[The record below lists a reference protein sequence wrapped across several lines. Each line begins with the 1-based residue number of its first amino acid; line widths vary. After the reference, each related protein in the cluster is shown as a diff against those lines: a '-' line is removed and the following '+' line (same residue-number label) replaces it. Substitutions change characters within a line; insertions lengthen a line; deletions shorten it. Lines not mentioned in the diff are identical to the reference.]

1 VTAIPYPFE
10 GGPPLPVRAL
20 KFLALA
26 AFIAFAAL
34 MTFAISSLAF
44 AAPVLAL
51 CIVLVLAYAA
61 FRWPTQTIMATL
73 VLVPLSRFLSLLVFS
88 ATGSSMAVRASQLIK
103 DELIV
108 VLLIAVANQ
117 AFSRRKAP
125 TIYLFD
131 LAIAA
136 YIGFAFMYLF
146 YPGASG
152 EGTNILGKVLAWRQD
167 ALYFMAYFIGRGMT
181 LNRRTLETMVK
192 VLVVLSVVLALVALV
207 QTALPNLSNAAFNW
221 LGFSKFMA
229 VIGSPHEKLVVR
241 SRGIAG
247 ADFSRSSSLFLA
259 DLGLAF
265 FQVLIIPFAAALY
278 FTAKKRGAQVGYG
291 FFLVLMIGVLA
302 TTITRSAVLAAAI
315 GLAFVTIRTA
325 GYAKAWPVA
334 AALALLAMPV
344 IVFAHL
350 TPDSIGALLSTK
362 EGSASAHLSL
372 LQEGLAQFKE
382 HPWGIGL
389 GNGSHVANLVAKF
402 GVTLPV
408 TAAESWYLQI
418 ALEMGIIALALF
430 TLMLLAAIAKATLA
444 SFYVSDP
451 LLKVITIG
459 VAGAGLSLA
468 VSGIFQPVWAGVHV
482 SYLFWLF
489 AGIAARAVT
498 LEREWAAD
506 ASDVLP
512 PEFTRDN

>member
-1 VTAIPYPFE
+1 MMKI
-10 GGPPLPVRAL
+10 
-20 KFLALA
+20 
-26 AFIAFAAL
+26 
-34 MTFAISSLAF
+34 
-44 AAPVLAL
+44 
-51 CIVLVLAYAA
+51 LV
-61 FRWPTQTIMATL
+61 
-73 VLVPLSRFLSLLVFS
+73 
-88 ATGSSMAVRASQLIK
+88 G
-103 DELIV
+103 
-108 VLLIAVANQ
+108 
-117 AFSRRKAP
+117 
-125 TIYLFD
+125 
-131 LAIAA
+131 
-136 YIGFAFMYLF
+136 
-146 YPGASG
+146 
-152 EGTNILGKVLAWRQD
+152 
-167 ALYFMAYFIGRGMT
+167 
-181 LNRRTLETMVK
+181 
-192 VLVVLSVVLALVALV
+192 LSVVLAAVAVV
-207 QTALPNLSNAAFNW
+207 QTAFPGLSNAAFNW

-278 FTAKKRGAQVGYG
+278 FTARKRGAQIGYG

-302 TTITRSAVLAAAI
+302 TTITRSAVLAAGV
-315 GLAFVTIRTA
+315 GLAFVTVHVS
-325 GYAKAWPVA
+325 GYAKAWPIA
-334 AALALLAMPV
+334 AALALLTLPV

-350 TPDSIGALLSTK
+350 TPDSIGALFSTK

-372 LQEGLAQFKE
+372 LQTALAQFRE

-408 TAAESWYLQI
+408 SAAESWYLQI
-418 ALEMGIIALALF
+418 ALEMGIIAVALF
-430 TLMLLAAIAKATLA
+430 TLMLLAAIVKAVLA
-444 SFYVSDP
+444 SFYVTDP

-459 VAGAGLSLA
+459 VAGAGVSLA

-498 LEREWAAD
+498 LERQWAAD
-506 ASDVLP
+506 TP
-512 PEFTRDN
+512 PAEFTRTN